1 MVDEMH
7 AKWEIRFSE
16 EGLSYGSEPN
26 EFLRQEIL
34 KLTPGRI
41 WVMADGEGRNVLWA
55 ASQGWD
61 AHAFDYTEAGP
72 KKAFAL
78 AEKGGLDL
86 TYQTADIQTVEVPQ
100 EEFDVIATS
109 WFHLV
114 KEIRSIHFPRVL
126 WGLKKGGLFIMEA
139 YHKDQL
145 GMISG
150 GPQNLDLLFDIEDI
164 LSDMCGGKAP
174 PMKVITAERASPLLD
189 EGTLHQGDA
198 KTIRIVLQRK

>member
-16 EGLSYGSEPN
+16 KGLSYGSQPN
-26 EFLRQEIL
+26 EFLRQEIS
-34 KLTPGRI
+34 KLTPGKI
-41 WVMADGEGRNVLWA
+41 WIMAEGEGRNVLWA
-55 ASQGWD
+55 AKQGWD

-72 KKAFAL
+72 KKAMAL
-78 AEKGGLDL
+78 AKKEGINI

-109 WFHLV
+109 WFHLI

-145 GMISG
+145 GRDSG
-150 GPQNLDLLFDIEDI
+150 GPQNLDLLFEIEDI
-164 LSDMCGGKAP
+164 LDDMCGEMAP
-174 PMKVITAERASPLLD
+174 PMKVITAQRASPLLD
-189 EGTLHQGDA
+189 EGKLHQDEA
-198 KTIRIVLQRK
+198 RTIQIVLQRK